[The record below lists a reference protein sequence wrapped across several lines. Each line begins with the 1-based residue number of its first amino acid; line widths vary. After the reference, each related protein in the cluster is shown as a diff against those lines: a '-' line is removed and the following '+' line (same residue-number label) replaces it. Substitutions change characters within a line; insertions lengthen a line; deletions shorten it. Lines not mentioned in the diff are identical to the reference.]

1 MRRSFSV
8 LIVLLV
14 LSGCAPEFKRPP
26 EPEVIWPPPPETPR
40 IKYIRSYTDS
50 FDVEAP
56 PGFLEMVIGKEFY
69 SLVAP
74 QGVAVDREGNIYV
87 SDSTEHVIVVFQ
99 PEKKRLRLMGDRDP
113 EKVLVPLG
121 LSIANKQNMLLVAS
135 SGTKKVVGY
144 DLNTGAPRLAIGG
157 FERPVSVAVDEVRGR
172 IYVTDSK
179 KSELKAFDLS
189 GRYISTIATAGSEDH
204 QLFSPGQVALD
215 RQGNIYVAD
224 TFNFK
229 VKVFSPEGKFL
240 KAIGKGVGDRLGYF
254 SKLSGV
260 AVDSEGHIYAVDTDF
275 SNFQIF
281 DQEGRVLLVVGS
293 DGTLRGLNFRLP
305 LHIYIDEKDR
315 IYVADTFNSRVQ
327 VFQYLKEHGGR

>member
-1 MRRSFSV
+1 M
-8 LIVLLV
+8 LIAFVFV
-14 LSGCAPEFKRPP
+14 IGCAAPPPRPE
-26 EPEVIWPPPPETPR
+26 EPEIVWPPPPDIPR
-40 IKYIRSYTDS
+40 IKYIRSYTDTL
-50 FDVEAP
+50 DVEAP
-56 PGFLEMVIGKEFY
+56 PGFLEIITGIEFY

-74 QGVAVDREGNIYV
+74 QGIAADREGNIYV
-87 SDSTEHVIVVFQ
+87 ADSTEHVIVVFQ
-99 PEKKRLRLMGDRDP
+99 PEKRRLRLMGDRDP
-113 EKVLVPLG
+113 ERVLVPLG
-121 LSIANKQNMLLVAS
+121 LAVDNKQNMLLVAS
-135 SGTKKVVGY
+135 SGTQKVIGY
-144 DLNTGAPRLAIGG
+144 DINTGAPRLAIRG
-157 FERPVSVAVDEVRGR
+157 FQRPVSVAVDEVRKR

-179 KSELKAFDLS
+179 ASELKAYDM
-189 GRYISTIATAGSEDH
+189 GGKYISTIATAGTEDH
-204 QLFSPGQVALD
+204 QLLIPGQVALD

-240 KAIGKGVGDRLGYF
+240 KAIGRGVGDKPGYF

-260 AVDSEGHIYAVDTDF
+260 AVDSEGHIYAIDTDF

-327 VFQYLKEHGGR
+327 VFQYLKE